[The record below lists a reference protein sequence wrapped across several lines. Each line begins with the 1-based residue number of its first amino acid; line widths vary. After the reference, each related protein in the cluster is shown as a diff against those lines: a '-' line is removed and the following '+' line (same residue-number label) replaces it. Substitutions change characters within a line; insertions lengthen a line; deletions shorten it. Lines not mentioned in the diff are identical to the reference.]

1 MSNLDQTKITQ
12 SGGALPAGRQRFLG
26 SYLGSYLAAESNSFG
41 VVRIAMALAVLVSHS
56 YLLARG
62 TSVAEPLHSLTGHSL
77 GEHAVQVFFFLSGIL
92 VAQSFDRSR
101 SLLDF
106 VSGRFLRI
114 FPGLIVCVLLTA
126 LALGPLVSMLEP
138 SRYFTDP
145 QVLGYIAR
153 TLSLS
158 TGSAPL
164 PGVFEAH
171 PLPAI
176 VNMSLWTLKY
186 EVLCYAG
193 LAFAGAC
200 GLFKPAWRTVT
211 AALLAGLLA
220 LIFIEQPKAIET
232 YTSIDNIRYFALFFG
247 MGTLAYLVR
256 DWLPIHGAVVVPL
269 FALFAFAL
277 GTRFGELA
285 TALFLGYAT
294 LWVATLSFGP
304 LRQFTNR
311 YDLSFGA
318 YIYACPIQQ
327 LLIEK
332 LPGIDP
338 LLAAAL
344 AMIVVLPL
352 AFLSW
357 VLVERPAL
365 NQRSR
370 LSAAVSGIVPRSLP
384 FQAAK
389 KIFA

>member
-1 MSNLDQTKITQ
+1 MSNLDDIKIAHT
-12 SGGALPAGRQRFLG
+12 GRNLAPGRRR
-26 SYLGSYLAAESNSFG
+26 YLGGYLVAESNSFG
-41 VVRIAMALAVLVSHS
+41 VVRLAMALAVLVSHS

-62 TSVAEPLHSLTGHSL
+62 TSSAEPIHSLTGHSL

-101 SLLDF
+101 SMLDF
-106 VSGRFLRI
+106 VAGRVLRI
-114 FPGLIVCVLLTA
+114 FPGLIACVLLTA
-126 LALGPLVSMLEP
+126 LVLGPLMTVLEP
-138 SRYFTDP
+138 GRYFTDP
-145 QVLGYIAR
+145 QVLRYIAR

-193 LAFAGAC
+193 LAIAGAA
-200 GLFKPAWRTVT
+200 GIFSARWRNVSAPLVALFLTLV
-211 AALLAGLLA
+211 
-220 LIFIEQPKAIET
+220 FIEQPKAIET
-232 YTSIDNIRYFALFFG
+232 YTSLDNIRYFSLFFG

-256 DWLPIHGAVVVPL
+256 DGLPIHGAIVVPL
-269 FALFAFAL
+269 FALFVLAL
-277 GTRFGELA
+277 GTRAGELA
-285 TALFLGYAT
+285 TAIFLGYAT

-304 LRQFTNR
+304 LRQMTNR
-311 YDLSFGA
+311 YDLSYGA

-327 LLIEK
+327 MLIEK
-332 LPGIDP
+332 LPGVDP
-338 LLAAAL
+338 LFSAGLAIL
-344 AMIVVLPL
+344 IVLPA

-357 VLVERPAL
+357 MLIERPAL
-365 NQRSR
+365 KQRVRAGNSVAGALRRHLPYR
-370 LSAAVSGIVPRSLP
+370 LS
-384 FQAAK
+384 K

>member
-1 MSNLDQTKITQ
+1 MSNLEQSKIAH
-12 SGGALPAGRQRFLG
+12 SWRAPLAARPR
-26 SYLGSYLAAESNSFG
+26 YLSSFLAAESNSFG
-41 VVRIAMALAVLVSHS
+41 VVRLAMALAVLVSHS

-62 TSVAEPLHSLTGHSL
+62 TSAAEPLHSLTGHSL

-101 SLLDF
+101 SMLDF
-106 VSGRFLRI
+106 VAGRVLRI

-126 LALGPLVSMLEP
+126 LVLGPLVSMFEP
-138 SRYFTDP
+138 AQYFTDTG
-145 QVLGYIAR
+145 VLRYIAR

-164 PGVFEAH
+164 PGVFEGH
-171 PLPAI
+171 PLPSI

-193 LAFAGAC
+193 LA
-200 GLFKPAWRTVT
+200 
-211 AALLAGLLA
+211 LAGLLGLFSPRWRKVPAA
-220 LIFIEQPKAIET
+220 LLTVFLVLVFIEQPKAIET

-256 DWLPIHGAVVVPL
+256 DWLPIHGGGVVPL
-269 FALFAFAL
+269 FAVFVFAL

-294 LWVATLSFGP
+294 LWVATPTFGP
-304 LRQFTNR
+304 LRGLTNR
-311 YDLSFGA
+311 YDLSYGA

-332 LPGIDP
+332 LPGAEP
-338 LLAAAL
+338 LVTAGL
-344 AMIVVLPL
+344 AMIVVLPAAL
-352 AFLSW
+352 FSW
-357 VLVERPAL
+357 LVVERPAL
-365 NQRSR
+365 RQRHR
-370 LSAAVSGIVPRSLP
+370 IGGVLSEVLRRRLP
-384 FQAAK
+384 FRVSK

>member
-1 MSNLDQTKITQ
+1 MNDLDQSKIAQ
-12 SGGALPAGRQRFLG
+12 LWRPRLAGQAPYLSGF
-26 SYLGSYLAAESNSFG
+26 LAAESNSFG
-41 VVRIAMALAVLVSHS
+41 VVRLAMALAVLVSHS
-56 YLLARG
+56 YLLAAG
-62 TSVAEPLHSLTGHSL
+62 TSSGEPLHSLAGHSL

-92 VAQSFDRSR
+92 VAQSFERSR
-101 SLLDF
+101 SMLDF
-106 VSGRFLRI
+106 IAGRVLRI

-126 LALGPLVSMLEP
+126 LVFGPLVSIYEP
-138 SRYFTDP
+138 ARYFSGSG
-145 QVLGYIAR
+145 VLSYIAR

-193 LAFAGAC
+193 LAFAGAA
-200 GLFKPAWRTVT
+200 GLFSVRWRKVST
-211 AALLAGLLA
+211 ALLAVFLTFV
-220 LIFIEQPKAIET
+220 FIEQPKAIET
-232 YTSIDNIRYFALFFG
+232 YTPIDNIRYFALYFG

-256 DWLPIHGAVVVPL
+256 DWLPIRGAIVVPL
-269 FALFAFAL
+269 FGMFIAAI

-294 LWVATLSFGP
+294 LLVATLSFGP
-304 LRQFTNR
+304 LRGLTNR
-311 YDLSFGA
+311 YDLSYGA

-332 LPGIDP
+332 LPGAEP
-338 LLAAAL
+338 LVAAAL
-344 AMIVVLPL
+344 AALIVLPAAL
-352 AFLSW
+352 LSW
-357 VLVERPAL
+357 LVVERPAL
-365 NQRSR
+365 KQRHRVNGVISEVLR
-370 LSAAVSGIVPRSLP
+370 RRLP
-384 FQAAK
+384 FRVSK

>member
-1 MSNLDQTKITQ
+1 MSNLHQSKIAQ
-12 SGGALPAGRQRFLG
+12 AGSALPTRQQRFL
-26 SYLGSYLAAESNSFG
+26 SSFLAAESNSFG

-62 TSVAEPLHSLTGHSL
+62 TSSAEPLHSLTGHSL

-101 SLLDF
+101 SMLDF
-106 VSGRFLRI
+106 VSGRILRI

-126 LALGPLVSMLEP
+126 LAFGPLVSMLEP
-138 SRYFTDP
+138 SRYFSDP
-145 QVLGYIAR
+145 QVLRYIAR

-171 PLPAI
+171 PLPSI

-193 LAFAGAC
+193 LAIAGTC
-200 GLFKPAWRTVT
+200 GLFKPAWRRVT
-211 AALLAGLLA
+211 AALLAVFLV
-220 LIFIEQPKAIET
+220 LIFTEQPKAIET
-232 YTSIDNIRYFALFFG
+232 YTSIDNIRYFALYFG
-247 MGTLAYLVR
+247 MGTLAYLIR
-256 DWLPIHGAVVVPL
+256 DWLPIHGAAVVPL
-269 FALFAFAL
+269 FALFTFAL

-294 LWVATLSFGP
+294 LWVATLSFGS
-304 LRQFTNR
+304 LRRFTNR

-327 LLIEK
+327 MLIEK

-338 LLAAAL
+338 LLSAAL
-344 AMIVVLPL
+344 AMIIVLPIAL
-352 AFLSW
+352 LSW

-365 NQRSR
+365 KQRFR
-370 LSAAVSGIVPRSLP
+370 VTEAVSGILQRSLP

>member
-1 MSNLDQTKITQ
+1 MSNLDDIKIAHTGGNLPPGRRRYL
-12 SGGALPAGRQRFLG
+12 SG
-26 SYLGSYLAAESNSFG
+26 YLVAESNSFG

-62 TSVAEPLHSLTGHSL
+62 TSSAEPIHNLTGHSL

-101 SLLDF
+101 SMLDF
-106 VSGRFLRI
+106 VAGRVLRI

-126 LALGPLVSMLEP
+126 LVLGPHMSVLEP
-138 SRYFTDP
+138 GRYFTDP
-145 QVLGYIAR
+145 QVLHYIAR

-193 LAFAGAC
+193 LAIAGAA
-200 GLFKPAWRTVT
+200 GLFSARWGKVSAP
-211 AALLAGLLA
+211 LLA
-220 LIFIEQPKAIET
+220 LFLTLVFIEQPKAIET

-256 DWLPIHGAVVVPL
+256 DWLPIHGGIVVPL
-269 FALFAFAL
+269 FALFVLAL

-285 TALFLGYAT
+285 TAIFLGYAT

-304 LRQFTNR
+304 LRTLTNR

-327 LLIEK
+327 MLIEK

-338 LLAAAL
+338 LLSAAL
-344 AMIVVLPL
+344 AILIVLPI

-357 VLVERPAL
+357 VLVERTAL
-365 NQRSR
+365 KQRFR
-370 LSAAVSGIVPRSLP
+370 VTVAVSGTLRRHLP
-384 FQAAK
+384 LPASK

>member
-1 MSNLDQTKITQ
+1 MSKLDQTKIAQ
-12 SGGALPAGRQRFLG
+12 PGGTLPAGQQRFLSG
-26 SYLGSYLAAESNSFG
+26 FLAAESNSFG

-56 YLLARG
+56 YLLAQG
-62 TSVAEPLHSLTGHSL
+62 TSSAEPIHSLTGHSL

-101 SLLDF
+101 SMLDF
-106 VSGRFLRI
+106 VSGRILRI

-145 QVLGYIAR
+145 QVLRYIAR

-164 PGVFEAH
+164 PGVFESH

-193 LAFAGAC
+193 LALAGAC

-211 AALLAGLLA
+211 TALLAVFLA

-232 YTSIDNIRYFALFFG
+232 YTAIDNIRYFALFFG

-256 DWLPIHGAVVVPL
+256 AWLPIHGGVVVPL
-269 FALFAFAL
+269 FALFTFAL

-285 TALFLGYAT
+285 TALFFGYAT

-304 LRQFTNR
+304 LRALTNR

-327 LLIEK
+327 MLIEK
-332 LPGIDP
+332 LPGSDP

-344 AMIVVLPL
+344 AMIIVLPAAL
-352 AFLSW
+352 LSW

-365 NQRSR
+365 KQRSR
-370 LSAAVSGIVPRSLP
+370 MGAAVSGVLQRGLP

>member
-12 SGGALPAGRQRFLG
+12 SGGTLFAGRQRF
-26 SYLGSYLAAESNSFG
+26 LGSYLAAESNSFG

-62 TSVAEPLHSLTGHSL
+62 TSSAEPLHSLTGHSL

-101 SLLDF
+101 SVLDF
-106 VSGRFLRI
+106 VSGRILRI

-126 LALGPLVSMLEP
+126 LALGPIVSVLEP

-145 QVLGYIAR
+145 QVLRYFAR

-171 PLPAI
+171 PLPSI

-193 LAFAGAC
+193 LALAGVC
-200 GLFKPAWRTVT
+200 GLFSLRWRKVSTS
-211 AALLAGLLA
+211 LLAVFLVLV
-220 LIFIEQPKAIET
+220 FVEQPKAIET
-232 YTSIDNIRYFALFFG
+232 YTSIDNTRYFALFFG

-269 FALFAFAL
+269 FALFTFAL

-285 TALFLGYAT
+285 TGLFLGYAT

-338 LLAAAL
+338 LRAAAL
-344 AMIVVLPL
+344 AMVGVLPL

-365 NQRSR
+365 KQRFR
-370 LSAAVSGIVPRSLP
+370 LGAAVSGMLQRSLP

-389 KIFA
+389 KISA

>member
-1 MSNLDQTKITQ
+1 MSNLDQTKTAHLGHMLPLGRLLGRMRYL
-12 SGGALPAGRQRFLG
+12 SG
-26 SYLGSYLAAESNSFG
+26 YLAAESNSFG
-41 VVRIAMALAVLVSHS
+41 VVRLAMALAVLVSHS

-62 TSVAEPLHSLTGHSL
+62 TSSAEPLHSLTGHSL

-101 SLLDF
+101 STLDF
-106 VSGRFLRI
+106 VTGRVLRI

-126 LALGPLVSMLEP
+126 LVFGPLVSMLEP
-138 SRYFTDP
+138 ALYFTDTG
-145 QVLGYIAR
+145 VLRYIAR

-171 PLPAI
+171 PLPSI

-193 LAFAGAC
+193 LAFAGAA
-200 GLFKPAWRTVT
+200 GLFSARWRKVS
-211 AALLAGLLA
+211 AALLAAFLVLV
-220 LIFIEQPKAIET
+220 FIEQPKAIET
-232 YTSIDNIRYFALFFG
+232 YTALDNIRYFSLFFG

-256 DWLPIHGAVVVPL
+256 DWLPIHGAVVAPL
-269 FALFAFAL
+269 FAVFVAAL

-285 TALFLGYAT
+285 AALFLGYAT

-304 LRQFTNR
+304 LRGLTNR
-311 YDLSFGA
+311 YDLSYGA

-327 LLIEK
+327 MLIEK

-338 LLAAAL
+338 LASAAL
-344 AMIVVLPL
+344 AMIVVLP
-352 AFLSW
+352 AAGLSW

-365 NQRSR
+365 KQRHR
-370 LSAAVSGIVPRSLP
+370 VSDALAGTLRRYLP
-384 FQAAK
+384 FELTR
-389 KIFA
+389 KIFT

>member
-1 MSNLDQTKITQ
+1 MSNLDQSKNAQ
-12 SGGALPAGRQRFLG
+12 LWRVPLAARPRHLSSF
-26 SYLGSYLAAESNSFG
+26 LAAESNSFG
-41 VVRIAMALAVLVSHS
+41 VVRLAMALAVLVSHS
-56 YLLARG
+56 YLLAYG
-62 TSVAEPLHSLTGHSL
+62 ISSAEPLHSLTGHSL

-101 SLLDF
+101 SMLDF
-106 VSGRFLRI
+106 VAGRVLRI

-126 LALGPLVSMLEP
+126 LVLGPLVSMLEP
-138 SRYFTDP
+138 ARYFSGTG
-145 QVLGYIAR
+145 VLNYIAR

-171 PLPAI
+171 PLPSI

-193 LAFAGAC
+193 LALAGAA
-200 GLFKPAWRTVT
+200 GLFSVRWRKATT
-211 AALLAGLLA
+211 ALLAVFLFFV
-220 LIFIEQPKAIET
+220 FIEKPKAIET

-256 DWLPIHGAVVVPL
+256 DWLPIHGAVLVPMFGL
-269 FALFAFAL
+269 FVAAI

-304 LRQFTNR
+304 LRGFTNR
-311 YDLSFGA
+311 YDLSYGA

-327 LLIEK
+327 LFIET
-332 LPGIDP
+332 LPGAGP
-338 LLAAAL
+338 LVAAAL
-344 AMIVVLPL
+344 AASIVLPA

-357 VLVERPAL
+357 VAVERPAL
-365 NQRSR
+365 KQRHRVSE
-370 LSAAVSGIVPRSLP
+370 AVSGAVRRHLP
-384 FQAAK
+384 FRAAK
-389 KIFA
+389 KISA

>member
-1 MSNLDQTKITQ
+1 MSKLNPFKNEH
-12 SGGALPAGRQRFLG
+12 SGGARHSGGLR
-26 SYLGSYLAAESNSFG
+26 YLADGLRAESNSFG

-62 TSVAEPLHSLTGHSL
+62 TSSAEPLHSLTGHSL

-101 SLLDF
+101 STLDF
-106 VSGRFLRI
+106 VAGRILRI

-126 LALGPLVSMLEP
+126 LALGPVMSMLQP
-138 SRYFTDP
+138 TGYFSNP
-145 QVLGYIAR
+145 LMLRYIAR

-171 PLPAI
+171 PLPSI
-176 VNMSLWTLKY
+176 INMSLWTLKY

-193 LAFAGAC
+193 LALAGAV
-200 GLFKPAWRTVT
+200 GLFSLRWRKVSTS
-211 AALLAGLLA
+211 LLAVFLVLV
-220 LIFIEQPKAIET
+220 FIEQPKAIET

-247 MGTLAYLVR
+247 AGTLAYLIR
-256 DWLPIHGAVVVPL
+256 DWLPVHGAAVIPL
-269 FALFAFAL
+269 FAIFTFAL

-304 LRQFTNR
+304 LRALTNR
-311 YDLSFGA
+311 YDLSYGA

-327 LLIEK
+327 MLIEK

-338 LLAAAL
+338 LLSAAL
-344 AMIVVLPL
+344 AIIIVLPI

-365 NQRSR
+365 KQRFR
-370 LSAAVSGIVPRSLP
+370 VTEAVSGTLRRYLP
-384 FQAAK
+384 LPASK
-389 KIFA
+389 KIFT